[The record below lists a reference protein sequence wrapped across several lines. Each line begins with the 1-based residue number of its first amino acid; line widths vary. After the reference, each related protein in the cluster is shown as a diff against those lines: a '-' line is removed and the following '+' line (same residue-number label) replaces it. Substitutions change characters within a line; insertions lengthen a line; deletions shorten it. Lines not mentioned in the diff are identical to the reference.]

1 MKNLL
6 IVGYRANELNIF
18 NQKHKGIPYIKQ
30 AIEARLAPLAE
41 EGLEWVLT
49 AGQYGFDLWAC
60 EVANEMKQ
68 RYPQLKTS
76 ILAAYSSPEEKWS
89 EEKQTYFRDIAKAVD
104 YYGTV
109 SNQPYTGAWQ
119 LRARDDLLLRKSDGM
134 LLFYDEDAGEASPKH
149 MKRRALERQQA
160 DGYPIYTI
168 TAEDVQL
175 MADESGRDWH

>member
-6 IVGYRANELNIF
+6 VCGYRANELNIF
-18 NQKHKGIPYIKQ
+18 NQKHKGIPYIKM
-30 AIEARLAPLAE
+30 AIEARLAPLAD

-60 EVANEMKQ
+60 EVANELRS

-76 ILAAYSSPEEKWS
+76 ILAAYKSPEEKWS

-109 SNQPYTGAWQ
+109 SNQPYNGVWQ
-119 LRARDDLLLRKSDGM
+119 LRNRDDLLLRKSDGM

-149 MKRRALERQQA
+149 MKIRALKRQQA
-160 DGYPIYTI
+160 DGYPIYTM
-168 TAEDVQL
+168 TAEDVQSI
-175 MADESGRDWH
+175 ADEQGRE

>member
-6 IVGYRANELNIF
+6 VCGYRANELNIF
-18 NQKHKGIPYIKQ
+18 NQKHKGIPYIKM
-30 AIEARLAPLAE
+30 AIEARLAPLAD

-60 EVANEMKQ
+60 EVANELRS

-76 ILAAYSSPEEKWS
+76 ILAAYKSPEEKWS
-89 EEKQTYFRDIAKAVD
+89 EEKQTYFRDIAKSVD

-109 SNQPYTGAWQ
+109 SNQPYTGVWQ
-119 LRARDDLLLRKSDGM
+119 LRNRDDLLLRKSDGM

-149 MKRRALERQQA
+149 MKARALKRQQT

-168 TAEDVQL
+168 TAEDVQSI
-175 MADESGRDWH
+175 ADEMSRE

>member
-6 IVGYRANELNIF
+6 VCGYRANELNIF
-18 NQKHKGIPYIKQ
+18 NQKHKGIPYIKM
-30 AIEARLAPLAE
+30 AIEARLAPLID

-49 AGQYGFDLWAC
+49 AGQYGFDLWVC
-60 EVANEMKQ
+60 EVANELRL

-76 ILAAYSSPEEKWS
+76 ILAAYKSPEEKWS

-104 YYGTV
+104 YYGSV
-109 SNQPYTGAWQ
+109 SNQPYSGVWQ
-119 LRARDDLLLRKSDGM
+119 LRNRDDLLFRKSDGM

-149 MKRRALERQQA
+149 MKARAMKRQQA

-168 TAEDVQL
+168 TAEDVQSIS
-175 MADESGRDWH
+175 DEQGRE